1 MSDDCE
7 LIKKRLCELAKKSYN
22 SGIFVFTDFLGLPE
36 QSAFGAIKNEIRGI
50 SYTAFGG
57 AQGTER
63 IMLRFGDPD
72 EIGYEIPFPITT
84 LLIEPKD
91 KKFAEKLTH
100 RDFLGAIL
108 NLGIER
114 KCLGDIVVRDSCA
127 YLFLKEDIAEYVTD
141 SLTRVR
147 HTDVKLSTVE
157 SVPEGELYRTEQ
169 KRIQLSGER
178 LDATIAKVFGIS
190 REDSS
195 RLFAKS
201 LVYVGGR
208 VTENTSYAPK
218 VGDII
223 SVRGYGRM
231 IYRGYESLSR
241 KGKINIIVELYV

>member
-1 MSDDCE
+1 MNIVNE
-7 LIKKRLCELAKKSYN
+7 MKL
-22 SGIFVFTDFLGLPE
+22 DFPSCAVNEGFARMVI
-36 QSAFGAIKNEIRGI
+36 SAFVLPLN
-50 SYTAFGG
+50 
-57 AQGTER
+57 
-63 IMLRFGDPD
+63 P
-72 EIGYEIPFPITT
+72 T
-84 LLIEPKD
+84 LE
-91 KKFAEKLTH
+91 E
-100 RDFLGAIL
+100 
-108 NLGIER
+108 
-114 KCLGDIVVRDSCA
+114 LGDIKTSVSEAVTNCIVHAYPDKLGNITLRCRILKDNVLDIVVKDSCA

-223 SVRGYGRM
+223 TVKAPAGDIQM
-231 IYRGYESLSR
+231 
-241 KGKINIIVELYV
+241 KILEIN